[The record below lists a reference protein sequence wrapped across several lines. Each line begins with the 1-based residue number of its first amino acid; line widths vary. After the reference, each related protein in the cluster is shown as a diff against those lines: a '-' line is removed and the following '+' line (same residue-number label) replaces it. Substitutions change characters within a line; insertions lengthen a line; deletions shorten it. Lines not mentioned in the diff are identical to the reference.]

1 MGSAA
6 QTVFRRVDDLRIIT
20 ANPGKPLIERLS
32 IHLLA
37 PIAGRMGHAN
47 RRREMMGW
55 GPYSKTHQRPLFL
68 RQDNSLEL
76 RIKVVPGASKSE
88 IVGILGNRLK
98 VRIAAAPEQG
108 KANQALL
115 ALLRKWLG
123 TSQIELIAG
132 SASAEKTVRV
142 NGLNKLT
149 QEQIDAVMLAF
160 DQALFAC
167 NS

>member
-1 MGSAA
+1 
-6 QTVFRRVDDLRIIT
+6 
-20 ANPGKPLIERLS
+20 
-32 IHLLA
+32 
-37 PIAGRMGHAN
+37 
-47 RRREMMGW
+47 MMGW

-68 RQDNSLEL
+68 RQDNGLDL

-108 KANQALL
+108 EANQALL

-123 TSQIELIAG
+123 TTQIELIAG

>member
-1 MGSAA
+1 M
-6 QTVFRRVDDLRIIT
+6 
-20 ANPGKPLIERLS
+20 
-32 IHLLA
+32 
-37 PIAGRMGHAN
+37 
-47 RRREMMGW
+47 
-55 GPYSKTHQRPLFL
+55 
-68 RQDNSLEL
+68 

-88 IVGILGNRLK
+88 IVGILDDRLK
-98 VRIAAAPEQG
+98 VRIAAPPEHG